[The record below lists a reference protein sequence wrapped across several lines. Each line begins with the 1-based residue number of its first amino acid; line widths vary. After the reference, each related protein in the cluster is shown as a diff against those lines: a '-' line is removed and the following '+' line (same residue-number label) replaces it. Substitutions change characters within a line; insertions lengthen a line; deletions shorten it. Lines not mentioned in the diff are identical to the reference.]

1 MPTPQETVD
10 AVRTYL
16 RTHPE
21 EIGRAVRSALGLRFG
36 VPLAALRWLG
46 QQAERSGK
54 VEDFQIDSI
63 PPGIRL
69 SGNVDLMNTPIRAGA
84 IIFVERVVFNDEE
97 LTVALRLE
105 EVSLKLNGESESPV
119 AALIKSG
126 ALDLSNPG
134 TLVNFMPNRS
144 PVLAEANGNR
154 IVLDLMRDPE
164 HRQKPAGPPRGV
176 VAHFVRHAAR
186 HRDRQEASRRRVS
199 RASDGARRSR
209 SLGAEQHRPA
219 LHGTAS
225 SANEVTQ
232 MPTCRSCDDEVDELV
247 SVKAGGRGSKSAK
260 TAPSAFKK
268 KPKSP
273 R

>member
-10 AVRTYL
+10 ALRSYL
-16 RTHPE
+16 RQHPE

-54 VEDFQIDSI
+54 VEDLQIDSV
-63 PPGIRL
+63 PPGLRL
-69 SGNVDLMNTPIRAGA
+69 GGNVDLMNTPIRAGA

-105 EVSLKLNGESESPV
+105 DVQLKLNGDSDTPI

-126 ALDLSNPG
+126 AVDLSNPG

-154 IVLDLMRDPE
+154 IVLDLMRDRNIGKNPLV
-164 HRQKPAGPPRGV
+164 RRAV
-176 VAHFVRHAAR
+176 SLLTSFVT
-186 HRDRQEASRRRVS
+186 
-199 RASDGARRSR
+199 
-209 SLGAEQHRPA
+209 
-219 LHGTAS
+219 LHGVETDTKHIDIAFRALPS
-225 SANEVTQ
+225 GLGGAVK
-232 MPTCRSCDDEVDELV
+232 
-247 SVKAGGRGSKSAK
+247 SVRNNIVLPSMGRLL
-260 TAPSAFKK
+260 
-268 KPKSP
+268 P
-273 R
+273 RAR

>member
-16 RTHPE
+16 RSHPE

-36 VPLAALRWLG
+36 VPVAALKWLG
-46 QQAERSGK
+46 KQAERTGK
-54 VEDFQIDSI
+54 VEDFEIESV
-63 PPGIRL
+63 PPGLRL
-69 SGNVDLMNTPIRAGA
+69 GANVDLMNTPIRAGA

-105 EVSLKLNGESESPV
+105 DVKLKLNGESDSPI

-154 IVLDLMRDPE
+154 IVLDLLRDPNIGKNPLV
-164 HRQKPAGPPRGV
+164 RRAV
-176 VAHFVRHAAR
+176 SLLTSFVT
-186 HRDRQEASRRRVS
+186 
-199 RASDGARRSR
+199 
-209 SLGAEQHRPA
+209 
-219 LHGTAS
+219 LHGVETDTKHVDIAFR
-225 SANEVTQ
+225 AL
-232 MPTCRSCDDEVDELV
+232 PTGLGGAVRSVRTNVVLP
-247 SVKAGGRGSKSAK
+247 GMGRLL
-260 TAPSAFKK
+260 
-268 KPKSP
+268 P
-273 R
+273 RTR

>member
-54 VEDFQIDSI
+54 VEEFQIDSV
-63 PPGIRL
+63 PPGLRL
-69 SGNVDLMNTPIRAGA
+69 SGDVDLMNTPIRAGA

-105 EVSLKLNGESESPV
+105 EVSLKLNGESESPI

-154 IVLDLMRDPE
+154 IVLDLMRDPNIGKNPLV
-164 HRQKPAGPPRGV
+164 RRAV
-176 VAHFVRHAAR
+176 SLLTSFVT
-186 HRDRQEASRRRVS
+186 
-199 RASDGARRSR
+199 
-209 SLGAEQHRPA
+209 
-219 LHGTAS
+219 LHGIETDKKHVDVAFR
-225 SANEVTQ
+225 AL
-232 MPTCRSCDDEVDELV
+232 PTGLGGAVRSVRNNIVLP
-247 SVKAGGRGSKSAK
+247 SMGRLL
-260 TAPSAFKK
+260 
-268 KPKSP
+268 P
-273 R
+273 RAR

>member
-21 EIGRAVRSALGLRFG
+21 ELGRAVRSALGLRFG
-36 VPLAALRWLG
+36 VPIAALRWLG
-46 QQAERSGK
+46 QQAERTGK
-54 VEDFQIDSI
+54 VEDFQIDSV

-69 SGNVDLMNTPIRAGA
+69 AANLDLMNTPIRAGA
-84 IIFVERVVFNDEE
+84 IVYVERIVFNDEE

-105 EVSLKLNGESESPV
+105 EVALKLNGESESPI

-154 IVLDLMRDPE
+154 IVLDLMRDPNVGKNPLV
-164 HRQKPAGPPRGV
+164 RRAV
-176 VAHFVRHAAR
+176 SLLTSFVT
-186 HRDRQEASRRRVS
+186 
-199 RASDGARRSR
+199 
-209 SLGAEQHRPA
+209 
-219 LHGTAS
+219 LHGVETDTKHVDIAFR
-225 SANEVTQ
+225 AL
-232 MPTCRSCDDEVDELV
+232 PTGFGGAVKSVRNNLV
-247 SVKAGGRGSKSAK
+247 LPSMGR
-260 TAPSAFKK
+260 FL
-268 KPKSP
+268 P
-273 R
+273 RTR

>member
-10 AVRTYL
+10 AVRSYL
-16 RTHPE
+16 RMHPE

-54 VEDFQIDSI
+54 IEDFQIDSV

-69 SGNVDLMNTPIRAGA
+69 SGNLDLMNTPLRAGA
-84 IIFVERVVFNDEE
+84 IIFVERIVFNDEE

-105 EVSLKLNGESESPV
+105 EVMLKLNGDSDSPV

-134 TLVNFMPNRS
+134 TLVNFMPGRS

-154 IVLDLMRDPE
+154 IVLDLMRDPKIGRNPLVRRAVSLLTSFVTL
-164 HRQKPAGPPRGV
+164 HGV
-176 VAHFVRHAAR
+176 ESDTKHLDIAFRALPTGLGGAAR
-186 HRDRQEASRRRVS
+186 SVRNNIVLPSMSRFLP
-199 RASDGARRSR
+199 RSR
-209 SLGAEQHRPA
+209 
-219 LHGTAS
+219 
-225 SANEVTQ
+225 
-232 MPTCRSCDDEVDELV
+232 
-247 SVKAGGRGSKSAK
+247 
-260 TAPSAFKK
+260 
-268 KPKSP
+268 
-273 R
+273 